1 MSTALQMSRTEML
14 SIRIK
19 PEDRQRIDRAARI
32 NGKNRTDFLL
42 DAARRAADEVL
53 LDQTI
58 IYAQPQ
64 DYAAFL
70 ARLDRSPQSNARLR
84 KTLQTPAPWD

>member
-1 MSTALQMSRTEML
+1 MSIALQTSRAEML

-19 PEDRQRIDRAARI
+19 PEDRQRIDRAAKV

-58 IYAQPQ
+58 IYTQPR

-70 ARLDRSPQSNARLR
+70 ARLDTPPQPNARLR